1 MDMVDVG
8 SLIVFGRQGSD
19 LAGEQVL
26 EHYASVAQGR
36 AAPMFHYARQI
47 ALEQLVDLGKG
58 DILEMETPAL
68 LDYHRKAC
76 EVFLED
82 YERTKAGKKPEVSF
96 LDLKIELAK
105 RLESP
110 CVLCENRCGVK
121 RREGEE
127 GDCGVL
133 GPRISSH
140 FVHMGEEPELI
151 PSYTI
156 FFTGCNLSCV
166 YCQNWDIS
174 QRPETGI
181 RVKPK
186 KMAGIIDDE
195 YSSGIRNVNWVGG
208 DPTPNLSYILR
219 AMTQLKSPLP
229 MVWNSNM
236 YLSPEALELLCGV
249 TDLYLTDFKYGN
261 NDCGKRLSKVDD
273 YFDVVLRNHKK
284 VRQWGDVI
292 VRHLVLPG
300 HLDCCTEPVLDA
312 ISKMDQGNVKVNVM
326 DQYRPEYHAE
336 DYPEIKESLAYED
349 FQSALDMAKD
359 RELNLVEG
367 SD

>member
-1 MDMVDVG
+1 MVDIG

-19 LAGEQVL
+19 LAREEVL
-26 EHYASVAQGR
+26 EHYASVVQGR
-36 AAPMFHYARQI
+36 ALPMFLYARQI
-47 ALEQLVDLGKG
+47 ALEQLVDLDGG
-58 DILEMETPAL
+58 DISEMETTAL
-68 LDYHRKAC
+68 LEYHSEAC
-76 EVFLED
+76 KVFLEE
-82 YERTKAGKKPEVSF
+82 YERTKAGKIPRFSL

-110 CVLCENRCGVK
+110 CMLCENRCGAL
-121 RREGEE
+121 RSEGER

-133 GPRISSH
+133 ESKISSH

-156 FFTGCNLSCV
+156 FFAGCNLSCV

-181 RVKPK
+181 RVKPG
-186 KMAGIIDDE
+186 KMARIIDDE
-195 YSSGIRNVNWVGG
+195 YGSGIRNVNWVGG
-208 DPTPNLSYILR
+208 DPTPNLSYILK
-219 AMTQLKSPLP
+219 AMAKVESPLA

-236 YLSPEALELLCGV
+236 YLGPEALQLLCGV
-249 TDLYLTDFKYGN
+249 IDLYLTDFKYGN
-261 NDCGKRLSKVDD
+261 NECGKRLSKVDN

-300 HLDCCTEPVLDA
+300 HLDCCTGPVLDA
-312 ISKMDQGNVKVNVM
+312 LSDLDQSNVKVNVM
-326 DQYRPEYHAE
+326 DQYRPEHLAE
-336 DYPEIKESLAYED
+336 DYPEIAESLAYED
-349 FQSALDMAKD
+349 FQTALEMAKNMD
-359 RELNLVEG
+359 LNLAEG